1 MKKKGFTLIELLA
14 VIVILGVI
22 ALIATPLILNVVK
35 QAREQAFLDSAYGI
49 RDAAEYRYTE
59 DMLTDITTEKKVYQY
74 PDETNALKVK
84 GEHPDAGKVIVERD
98 GKIALALWSAKVGK
112 CAVKNY
118 EETKVHFDEEVT
130 TPEDCALDG
139 ERTNQQEEVFDGW
152 VRLTLYYPS
161 NSTERMWRLGSEGEV
176 RSDDTLNWE
185 DYTGPITIPLSRV
198 EDVWIK
204 YKVNNETVVIPPSG
218 RVLVNIEVS
227 PTGTLTRRVTVNINY
242 DASATTKEYRV
253 GNSGWIPYTGSFE
266 VSENVMIE
274 ARAIKDDS
282 VYDASGNPVVTRT
295 AMGRDYYY
303 VGNIGVEEHD
313 LPAPTI
319 ERISPV
325 GDEVAR
331 VRITYPEGA
340 AQKMYKLNYGI
351 EETYSEEISITR
363 YGTYVLAYYYD
374 ASGKRSQTKGIYI
387 NNTDPSSGGSG
398 SWNPPSDVVINPPR
412 GSGDPIPVEPIYQV
426 PAPSIVVSPTTITN
440 QVRVSVSVPSTA
452 DRIYLKLGSGN
463 YQLYTGEVVVREN
476 MSVSAYYITYQGER
490 SDTGYGRVSNI
501 RGTNGRGEALPYLR
515 IDADPFPYPNAT
527 GARSVEVSLVSSDA
541 DTVEYSL
548 NGIEYQ
554 SYTRPI
560 TITSNQRVYA
570 RASNAAGTTRTY
582 LDITNIGT
590 YTPPVS
596 RDRLSVSIMAVPDP
610 SVSTTKVDSVRV
622 KITYDTRATRTYYS
636 YGENGSLIEYT
647 GEFEVTENTTI
658 YAFAV
663 SNNGLGQASKV
674 IDHITSGIADPLITV
689 VPSTQQASRVR
700 VTIDYDQSATIKRYR
715 IDGGSLR
722 DYTGPFDLT
731 DGRTI
736 YAYSEN
742 ARGESSSSTYQIT
755 NLITQ
760 PPIVVLDQGDYFLL
774 KLNYPEGS
782 SGREYKF
789 MENGQWKSYKEDG
802 ILLIKSEYQNRVLDG
817 DNVRIQIKNENG
829 QMVTF
834 RGDHYVL
841 TVPVSQIF
849 ENIYMRWDRVQPP
862 SPQILADTIE
872 PAREVKITIVYDSS
886 LVSKQYKVVDRD
898 GNLITDW
905 TRYNGAITVTDKN
918 TIIYAR
924 GKDEAEVFTNESR
937 YQVTNIDE
945 EAPVINL
952 VADYDNPTRQLGIKV
967 TVTDDV
973 KVNQVKWARGIQ
985 GASYFKTA
993 GTVIPNDN
1001 IVTITENDYYTFYAS
1016 DYAGNE
1022 QVYTVNINNID
1033 LNPPAIEISVNPL
1046 NTVALN
1052 VTVSIDYGDATSKQ
1066 YKIGNSTTWVNYT
1079 APFNVDSYNVINN
1092 KLGNSDKT
1100 LTIYAKG
1107 KDSAGNEVIE
1117 TYKVLSL
1124 DIDAPATPVIN
1135 ASAQYP
1141 TLTSYGVKFDSKT
1154 SITFDSRNDIRNYYS
1169 LDNGATWIEYTG
1181 EFELTAGTVRAKS
1194 VKGSTGLEV
1203 SSTKTVSLPSYAIG
1217 ATAYDGN
1224 NATYT
1229 NQTNVYMKVDSS
1241 MEEKQISVLVYKE
1254 YSFASEDVC
1263 LNFLDKNK
1271 SLITRICTIQQKY
1284 TTDTIM
1290 TIPKETRWIMIEN
1303 KSTSRSKLYEL
1314 TPATE
1319 PTFTAENG
1327 YMLLHADL
1335 TKSIKRPYQRIMIDY
1350 FPTNV
1355 RRFYRIGTTGEWKE
1369 YQDKAIQVEQGQTI
1383 YAKGIDQYGNQT
1395 RIISSYTANVTDALG
1410 VEAYDGNNATYTNQ
1424 TNVYVKVDS
1433 SMEGKQI
1440 SVLVYKEYSFGSED
1454 ICLNFSDKNKNVITR
1469 ICTIQQKYTTN
1480 TIMTIPKETRWIMIE
1495 NKNTSRSKLYELTPI
1510 LT

>member
-1 MKKKGFTLIELLA
+1 MQRRGFTLIELLA

-218 RVLVNIEVS
+218 RVLVNINVS

-282 VYDASGNPVVTRT
+282 VYDASGNRILTRT

-303 VGNIGVEEHD
+303 VGNIGVTESD

-340 AQKMYKLNYGI
+340 AQKIYKLNYGI
-351 EETYSEEISITR
+351 EENYSEEISITR

-374 ASGKRSQTKGIYI
+374 ASGRRSQTRGIYI

-412 GSGDPIPVEPIYQV
+412 GHGDPIPVEPIYQV
-426 PAPSIVVSPTTITN
+426 PAPGIVVTPATITS
-440 QVRVSVSVPSTA
+440 QVRVSVNAPATA
-452 DRIYLKLGSGN
+452 DRIYLKLGSGR
-463 YQLYTGEVVVREN
+463 YELYTGEVTIREN

-501 RGTNGRGEALPYLR
+501 RGTNARGEALPYLR
-515 IDADPFPYPNAT
+515 IDADPFPYPSSY
-527 GARSVEVSLVSSDA
+527 GARSVTVSLVSSDA
-541 DTVEYSL
+541 DTVEHSF

-554 SYTRPI
+554 SYTSPI
-560 TITSNQRVYA
+560 TITSNGRVYG
-570 RASNAAGTTRTY
+570 RATNSHGTTRTY
-582 LDITNIGT
+582 LDITNIGNL
-590 YTPPVS
+590 TPPVS
-596 RDRLSVSIMAVPDP
+596 RDRLSVSIMAIPDARI
-610 SVSTTKVDSVRV
+610 SSTRV
-622 KITYDTRATRTYYS
+622 ERVQVQITYDSRATSKYYS
-636 YGENGSLIEYT
+636 YGENGPLLEYT
-647 GEFEVTENTTI
+647 GPFEVTSNTTI
-658 YAFAV
+658 YAYAV
-663 SNNGLGQASKV
+663 SSNGTGTSSKV
-674 IDHITSGIADPLITV
+674 IDNITSGIADPLISV
-689 VPSTQQASRVR
+689 APSTQQASTVR
-700 VTIDYDQSATIKRYR
+700 VTIEYDQSATIKRYN
-715 IDGGSLR
+715 INGGSLR
-722 DYTGPFDLT
+722 DYTGAFDLT
-731 DGRTI
+731 EGRTI

-760 PPIVVLDQGDYFLL
+760 PPLVILDRGNYFLL

-789 MENGQWKSYKEDG
+789 MENGEWKSYKEEG
-802 ILLIKSEYQNRVLDG
+802 ILLIKSEYRDQVLGG
-817 DNVRIQIKNENG
+817 DTVRIQIEDENG
-829 QMVTF
+829 RMIDF
-834 RGDHYVL
+834 HGDHYVL

-849 ENIYMRWDRVQPP
+849 ENLYMRWDRVTPP

-872 PAREVKITIVYDSS
+872 PAREVKITILYDSS

-898 GNLITDW
+898 GNLVTDW
-905 TRYNGAITVTDKN
+905 TAYRGSITITDKN

-967 TVTDDV
+967 AVTDDV
-973 KVNQVKWARGIQ
+973 RVNQVKWARGIK
-985 GASYFKTA
+985 GASYFKNE
-993 GTVIPNDN
+993 GTVIGNN
-1001 IVTITENDYYTFYAS
+1001 SIVTITENDYYTFYAS

-1033 LNPPAIEISVNPL
+1033 LNPPAIGISVDPL
-1046 NTVALN
+1046 NTVALS

-1124 DIDAPATPVIN
+1124 DIDVPTTPVIN

-1169 LDNGATWIEYTG
+1169 LDNGTTWIEYTG
-1181 EFELTAGTVRAKS
+1181 EFELTTGTIRAKS

-1203 SSTKTVSLPSYAIG
+1203 SSTKTVSLPSDAIG
-1217 ATAYDGN
+1217 AAAYDGKIS
-1224 NATYT
+1224 TYVNKT
-1229 NQTNVYMKVDSS
+1229 NLYMRIDPGL
-1241 MEEKQISVLVYKE
+1241 ENKQILFDIYKYYTAQHDCFE
-1254 YSFASEDVC
+1254 FLNSNKNLINKVC
-1263 LNFLDKNK
+1263 ATGPTGNSTLKA
-1271 SLITRICTIQQKY
+1271 IV
-1284 TTDTIM
+1284 
-1290 TIPKETRWIMIEN
+1290 PEGTRWLRYIN
-1303 KSTSRSKLYEL
+1303 TGPDSKNWLSEITL
-1314 TPATE
+1314 ANE
-1319 PTFTAENG
+1319 PTFSAENG
-1327 YMLLHADL
+1327 YMLLHADP
-1335 TKSIKRPYQRIMIDY
+1335 TKAIKSPYQMITINY
-1350 FPTNV
+1350 FPTSV
-1355 RRFYRIGTTGEWKE
+1355 QRLYRIGTTGEWSE
-1369 YQDKAIQVEQGQTI
+1369 YQDKVIWVNQGQI
-1383 YAKGIDQYGNQT
+1383 VYAKGIDQYGNET
-1395 RIISSYTANVTDALG
+1395 RITSSYTANVTDAIG
-1410 VEAYDGNNATYTNQ
+1410 AAAYDGKISTYVNKTNLYMRIDPGLE
-1424 TNVYVKVDS
+1424 N
-1433 SMEGKQI
+1433 KQI
-1440 SVLVYKEYSFGSED
+1440 LFDIYKYYTAQHDCFEF
-1454 ICLNFSDKNKNVITR
+1454 LNSNKNLINKVCATGPTGNSTLKAIV
-1469 ICTIQQKYTTN
+1469 
-1480 TIMTIPKETRWIMIE
+1480 PEGTRWLRYI
-1495 NKNTSRSKLYELTPI
+1495 NTGPDSKNWLSEITPMP
-1510 LT
+1510 